1 MLRAVN
7 NGASEMVFALGDAVG
22 DGDSDGDG
30 MDISDIGLNGPVE
43 PGDLEPR
50 DRADGESPRPSG
62 GKIVRGGH

>member
-7 NGASEMVFALGDAVG
+7 SGASEMVFALGDAV
-22 DGDSDGDG
+22 GDG

-43 PGDLEPR
+43 PGNLEPR

-62 GKIVRGGH
+62 GKIVRGGY